1 MKARHI
7 YLTDEAVGWFKE
19 LAAGRKPNDVLLS
32 RGTPI
37 RRKVSA
43 DRPSDGWRS
52 YDQKQF
58 MAKAC
63 QDAGIEP
70 VGFHE
75 LRHTYASHLVNR
87 GVPLAYVAAQLGHAD
102 TRMVM
107 RYYGHLAPSA
117 MAEAIRKAAPRLKEE
132 PLS

>member
-1 MKARHI
+1 
-7 YLTDEAVGWFKE
+7 
-19 LAAGRKPNDVLLS
+19 
-32 RGTPI
+32 
-37 RRKVSA
+37 
-43 DRPSDGWRS
+43 
-52 YDQKQF
+52 